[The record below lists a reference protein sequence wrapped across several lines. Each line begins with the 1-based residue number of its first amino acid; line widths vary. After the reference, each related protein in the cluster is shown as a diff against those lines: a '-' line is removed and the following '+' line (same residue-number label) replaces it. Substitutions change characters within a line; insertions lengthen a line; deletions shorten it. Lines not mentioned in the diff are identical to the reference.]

1 MSEAS
6 SEQYAAT
13 SLGIDRLRLI
23 DEMLARNTIF
33 SMAGVANIP
42 PFVVENNIMGERK
55 NYSMN

>member
-1 MSEAS
+1 MSKAS
-6 SEQYAAT
+6 SEQYAAR

-42 PFVVENNIMGERK
+42 PLVVENNIMGERK